1 MLTDCFRDVYLRGVP
16 VVTDVMALVVLMR
29 IRGDDPR
36 SCEAPKRWRSHDVR
50 VVRGAAEEILE
61 LRVAREDLSHD
72 QAKRWVARRLDA
84 LDEGWREY
92 ARIV

>member
-1 MLTDCFRDVYLRGVP
+1 ME
-16 VVTDVMALVVLMR
+16 LVVLLR
-29 IRGDDPR
+29 ICGDDPR
-36 SCEAPKRWRSHDVR
+36 AGEAPKRWRSRDVR

-72 QAKRWVARRLDA
+72 QAKRWVARRLDS
-84 LDEGWREY
+84 LDAGWREY